1 MRTFDFSPLF
11 RSTVGFDRFAALLEN
26 ALAADDHPVAYP
38 PYNIEKTGEDEYRIT
53 LAVAGFGESELSIE
67 QREQALLIGG
77 RKQTV
82 DGSETYLHRGIAA
95 RNFAR
100 QFELA
105 DHVKVV
111 GAHLDNGLLHVDLAR
126 EIPEAMKPRKV
137 EIKRGTPSLLD
148 KAKNFIDTKAA

>member
-26 ALAADDHPVAYP
+26 AQAADDHPVAYP
-38 PYNIEKTGEDEYRIT
+38 PYNIEKTGEDAYRIT

-67 QREQALLIGG
+67 QREQTLLIGG

-82 DGSETYLHRGIAA
+82 DGGESYLHRGIAA

-100 QFELA
+100 QFQLA

-111 GAHLDNGLLHVDLAR
+111 GAHLDNGLLHVDLSR

-137 EIKRGTPSLLD
+137 EIKRGAPSLLD
-148 KAKNFIDTKAA
+148 KAKNFIDSKAA